1 MVTVSLAQL
10 DVGYQRKFNGG
21 VVFTVA
27 GTVDWATAAQ
37 LADAVFTAVSAEPAV
52 LVVDLTGVTFLS
64 SAGLAVLV
72 DADYLGEQFV
82 DQWFAAGELQ
92 PQHTG
97 VGEQL
102 QQLFPVRPGQ
112 SSRIAPVR
120 GSSARTHSCSTD
132 STRGKCDRRR
142 GRTGTAPVPR
152 RQAASWR
159 GQIGPAVARRCRAI
173 RRDVVEKWA
182 GNELEHG

>member
-1 MVTVSLAQL
+1 VVTVSLAQL
-10 DVGYQRKFNGG
+10 DVGYQRKFNGS
-21 VVFTVA
+21 VVFAVA

-37 LADAVFTAVSAEPAV
+37 LADAVFTAVSAAPAV

-102 QQLFPVRPGQ
+102 QQLFPVRPGR
-112 SSRIAPVR
+112 SPRIAPVR
-120 GSSARTHSCSTD
+120 GSSARTQVAAQIQLVGSATAGVAG
-132 STRGKCDRRR
+132 RGPHQYHVGKPPA
-142 GRTGTAPVPR
+142 GEV
-152 RQAASWR
+152 
-159 GQIGPAVARRCRAI
+159 QIGPAVARRVDQPTRTLVHT
-173 RRDVVEKWA
+173 RGGRQF
-182 GNELEHG
+182 LP